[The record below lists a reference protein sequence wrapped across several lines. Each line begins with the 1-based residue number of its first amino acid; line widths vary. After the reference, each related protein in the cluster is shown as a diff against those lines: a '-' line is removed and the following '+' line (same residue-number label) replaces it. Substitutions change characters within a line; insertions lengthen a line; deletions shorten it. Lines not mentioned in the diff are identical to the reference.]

1 MAELLAEAELVVKKQ
16 SAKINEEKLN
26 IEDKYAIFKGIVK
39 IIEKLETPDIRSDLS
54 LQNKHQKV
62 EKSFIYEQPKLQYRR
77 RPSIWE
83 HSQTSI
89 EEGHVQFGME

>member
-26 IEDKYAIFKGIVK
+26 IEDKYAIFKVIVK
-39 IIEKLETPDIRSDLS
+39 IIEKLETPDIRSDLN

-62 EKSFIYEQPKLQYRR
+62 EKSFISEQPKLQYRR

-83 HSQTSI
+83 HSQISI
-89 EEGHVQFGME
+89 EEGHVQFGMQ